1 VGWGTYIDG
10 RVEHLED
17 DLRHVPVAQ
26 RTTIDYIT
34 TWAAL
39 RDTRI
44 LAELPTISADLSPI
58 WPTDAIQPTAAT
70 QPSGWNWWNGDR
82 TERAYSALHR
92 ADAGFLALASDE
104 LLRPRAGMMLGQ
116 LPSTASQ
123 LGAVHLASYQTLLTT
138 VAFPKADPPPAL
150 TGATRSA
157 LIGCSDA
164 LDQALGA
171 QHYRVRSYRNLLLA
185 TAAGLMALYLLL
197 SIAGALDPAFFSL
210 CAKGASGHTSCPS
223 GHAASPWDVF
233 LLGFAGLVGGS
244 VGALILLLNVK
255 VSGGPFTLPI
265 AQAALKLPAGAVIAL
280 VGLFVLQHGSLGV
293 LMPQAG
299 DALVAWALLFGV
311 AQQALTRIIDK
322 RANDLVGGSK
332 ATGTADASGSA
343 TASPTPPSQ

>member
-10 RVEHLED
+10 RVEPLEN
-17 DLRHVPVAQ
+17 DLRHVPAAQ
-26 RTTIDYIT
+26 RSTIDYMT

-44 LAELPTISADLSPI
+44 LAELPPISADLSPV
-58 WPTDAIQPTAAT
+58 WPTDGIQPTAAAK
-70 QPSGWNWWNGDR
+70 PGGWNWWNGDR

-104 LLRPRAGMMLGQ
+104 VLRPRAGMMLGQ
-116 LPSTASQ
+116 LPSAASQ
-123 LGAVHLASYQTLLTT
+123 LGAARLASYQALLTSI
-138 VAFPKADPPPAL
+138 AFPKTNPPPAI

-164 LDQALGA
+164 LDQALGT

-197 SIAGALDPAFFSL
+197 AIAGAFDPSFFSL
-210 CAKGASGHTSCPS
+210 CAKGAGARTTCPS
-223 GHAASPWDVF
+223 GHVAGRWDIL

-244 VGALILLLNVK
+244 VGALILLLNAK
-255 VSGGPFTLPI
+255 VAGGPFTLPI
-265 AQAALKLPAGAVIAL
+265 AQAAVKLPAGAVIAL
-280 VGLFVLQHGSLGV
+280 VGLFAVQHGTLGV

-299 DALVAWALLFGV
+299 DALVALALLFGV
-311 AQQALTRIIDK
+311 AQQALTRFIDK
-322 RANDLVGGSK
+322 RANSLFGDPKPV
-332 ATGTADASGSA
+332 ATADASRSA
-343 TASPTPPSQ
+343 SSLPNPPGQ